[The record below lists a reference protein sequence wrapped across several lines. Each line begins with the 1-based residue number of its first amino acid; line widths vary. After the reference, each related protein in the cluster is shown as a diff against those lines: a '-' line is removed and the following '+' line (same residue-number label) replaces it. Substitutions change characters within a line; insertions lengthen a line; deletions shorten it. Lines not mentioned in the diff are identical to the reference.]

1 MSNHLKLIEIFSLMF
16 RDYLRFIRYSLGSK
30 NHVLHHIFIIILPIL
45 IIGNIVDI
53 DFILDVFIRS
63 QNQLQLIT
71 VAVLS
76 LPIVGYVLY
85 GCSGF
90 LFYIFIRILGGS
102 PDLSNSLKVFLYSI
116 IPMLFFFVDS
126 RIITTLP
133 LQDWSEQINTFI
145 TSFLIALKIFG
156 VLFSLYILYES
167 TCRFLRVSRV
177 QASVGFLSFPLLI
190 LVYCIIFC
198 DIGLF

>member
-1 MSNHLKLIEIFSLMF
+1 MF

-145 TSFLIALKIFG
+145 ISFLIALKIFG
-156 VLFSLYILYES
+156 VSFSLYILYES

-177 QASVGFLSFPLLI
+177 QAFVGFLSFPLLI